1 MTRITSGRLAR
12 ADRPDIAWQ
21 RCDGTGP
28 TLVFLTG
35 YASDMAGSKATAL
48 FDHAAARGRAALLFD
63 YAGCGQSGGDFAEE
77 TLASWLGD
85 ALAVIDALTAGPLL
99 VIGSSMGGWLMLH
112 VALTRA
118 DRVAGLIGIAAA
130 PDFTEWD
137 FDDGRRA
144 MLMRDGCLLEPNP
157 YGPEPTLYTLPMWQ
171 SGQSLR
177 LLEGEIG
184 FDGPVALI
192 HGQADEDVPWSL
204 ALRIAERLRSSCVE
218 VHLVKDGD
226 HRLSREADIA
236 LLLATVDRMLDGI
249 TT

>member
-1 MTRITSGRLAR
+1 
-12 ADRPDIAWQ
+12 
-21 RCDGTGP
+21 
-28 TLVFLTG
+28 
-35 YASDMAGSKATAL
+35 MAGSKATAL

-137 FDDGRRA
+137 FDDERRA
-144 MLMRDGCLLEPNP
+144 KLAEVVPNP
-157 YGPEPTLYTLPMWQ
+157 AHEALAALDRA
-171 SGQSLR
+171 LA
-177 LLEGEIG
+177 GE
-184 FDGPVALI
+184 ALKAAA
-192 HGQADEDVPWSL
+192 QA
-204 ALRIAERLRSSCVE
+204 A
-218 VHLVKDGD
+218 
-226 HRLSREADIA
+226 
-236 LLLATVDRMLDGI
+236 
-249 TT
+249 